1 MKQPTVNILGTEYII
16 SCETESENP
25 ALAGNSGLC
34 EPYSK
39 RIILDTDSSLN
50 GVMLVENF
58 DGYCHRVLRHEAFH
72 ALFFEAG
79 WQKYYLD
86 EDLIEALAVL
96 YPKMKEIMD
105 KLDTMEIPK
114 K

>member
-1 MKQPTVNILGTEYII
+1 MKDSKINILGTDYKIV
-16 SCETESENP
+16 CETEEENP

-39 RIILDTDSSLN
+39 RIILDTDSSPN

-86 EDLIEALAVL
+86 EDLVEMLAVL
-96 YPKMKEIMD
+96 YPKIKEIMD
-105 KLDTMEIPK
+105 KLDATDIPK